1 MCNKDNV
8 SYHKTEN
15 IPWRV
20 YVPWNALLWRNH
32 ASFAERPISIQQTQT
47 ADILTVLATMY
58 QNKQPGFL
66 LVAYKQNA
74 AGGVAGKVVQM
85 TGNIQLS
92 VTIKCNFEVL
102 HYTFKDFYI

>member
-1 MCNKDNV
+1 MAKPRLLRRAANQHSTNTDGRHPDSLSYNV
-8 SYHKTEN
+8 S
-15 IPWRV
+15 
-20 YVPWNALLWRNH
+20 
-32 ASFAERPISIQQTQT
+32 
-47 ADILTVLATMY
+47 
-58 QNKQPGFL
+58 KQAAAL